1 MLGGLVSNED
11 DGFHIAVGRM
21 LPLDMIETAEEGIE
35 P

>member
-1 MLGGLVSNED
+1 MNED

-21 LPLDMIETAEEGIE
+21 LPLDMIETAEEWIE